1 MACEK
6 FTVYE
11 KSSGK
16 YLGHAEFTARPAE
29 EGELQGKDLEFVPH
43 NVPALKM
50 EYVEDEEEEY
60 SDKLLIDRD
69 LFCRQVADQIPAD
82 NEEGTLTLPM
92 SKPLKIET
100 SSDPNPSR
108 EVEAN
113 GVRSSEES
121 GQDNDGGG
129 GDRADGDRPGKLS
142 GKLRPRKRTKARCF
156 MCLSDH
162 SREISNRKI
171 KTKYLAR
178 AN

>member
-16 YLGHAEFTARPAE
+16 YLGHAELTAWPAG

-43 NVPALKM
+43 NVPGLKM
-50 EYVEDEEEEY
+50 EYVEDEDEEY

-82 NEEGTLTLPM
+82 DEGGTLTLPM

-100 SSDPNPSR
+100 SSDLNPSR

-113 GVRSSEES
+113 GVRSSEQS
-121 GQDNDGGG
+121 GQDNDGG
-129 GDRADGDRPGKLS
+129 DRADRYGHGHGKLG
-142 GKLRPRKRTKARCF
+142 GKLRPRKRTKARCLL
-156 MCLSDH
+156 CLSDH

-171 KTKYLAR
+171 KTKHIAR

>member
-6 FTVYE
+6 FNVYE

-16 YLGHAEFTARPAE
+16 YLGHAELTARPAG

-43 NVPALKM
+43 NVPGLKM
-50 EYVEDEEEEY
+50 EYVEEEEEEY
-60 SDKLLIDRD
+60 SEKLLIDRD
-69 LFCRQVADQIPAD
+69 LFCRQVAGQIPAD

-92 SKPLKIET
+92 SKPPKIET

-121 GQDNDGGG
+121 GQDNDGG
-129 GDRADGDRPGKLS
+129 DRTGKLG
-142 GKLRPRKRTKARCF
+142 GKLRPRKRTKARCL

-171 KTKYLAR
+171 KTKHIAR

>member
-16 YLGHAEFTARPAE
+16 YLGHAELTARPAG
-29 EGELQGKDLEFVPH
+29 EGELEGKDLEFVPH
-43 NVPALKM
+43 NVPGLKM
-50 EYVEDEEEEY
+50 EYVEDEDEEY
-60 SDKLLIDRD
+60 SEKLLIDRD
-69 LFCRQVADQIPAD
+69 LFCRQVAD
-82 NEEGTLTLPM
+82 NEEGTLRFPM

-100 SSDPNPSR
+100 SSDLNPSR

-129 GDRADGDRPGKLS
+129 GDRPGKLG
-142 GKLRPRKRTKARCF
+142 GKLRPRKRTKARCSL
-156 MCLSDH
+156 CLSDH

-171 KTKYLAR
+171 KTKHIAR

>member
-6 FTVYE
+6 FNVYE

-16 YLGHAEFTARPAE
+16 YLGHAELTARPAG
-29 EGELQGKDLEFVPH
+29 EGELEGKDLEFVPH
-43 NVPALKM
+43 NVPGLKM
-50 EYVEDEEEEY
+50 EYVEDEDEEY
-60 SDKLLIDRD
+60 SEKLLIDRD
-69 LFCRQVADQIPAD
+69 LFCRQVAD

-113 GVRSSEES
+113 RGSSSEES

-129 GDRADGDRPGKLS
+129 GDRADGERHGKLG
-142 GKLRPRKRTKARCF
+142 GKLRPRKRTKARCSL
-156 MCLSDH
+156 CLSDH

-171 KTKYLAR
+171 KTKHIAR